1 MIEDEKIIEMFFERS
16 EQGIRELDIKYGKV
30 CHKLS
35 YNIVNSRQDA
45 EECVSDTWF
54 SAWNSIP
61 PKRPSPFSAFLGRIT
76 RNLSIDRWRRTRAF
90 KRGGGQMEL
99 ALEELKDCVSGAGT
113 LENDLI
119 RRETLGAVNRFLG
132 QLSVVERNV
141 FLCRY
146 WYLES
151 SQEIAEHSGF
161 SQTKVRSMLH
171 RIRGRLDTYLEKEG
185 LR

>member
-1 MIEDEKIIEMFFERS
+1 MTA
-16 EQGIRELDIKYGKV
+16 G
-30 CHKLS
+30 
-35 YNIVNSRQDA
+35 A
-45 EECVSDTWF
+45 
-54 SAWNSIP
+54 
-61 PKRPSPFSAFLGRIT
+61 
-76 RNLSIDRWRRTRAF
+76 RTRAF

-171 RIRGRLDTYLEKEG
+171 RIRGRLDTYLEKEV

>member
-1 MIEDEKIIEMFFERS
+1 M
-16 EQGIRELDIKYGKV
+16 
-30 CHKLS
+30 
-35 YNIVNSRQDA
+35 
-45 EECVSDTWF
+45 
-54 SAWNSIP
+54 
-61 PKRPSPFSAFLGRIT
+61 
-76 RNLSIDRWRRTRAF
+76 
-90 KRGGGQMEL
+90 
-99 ALEELKDCVSGAGT
+99 
-113 LENDLI
+113 
-119 RRETLGAVNRFLG
+119 
-132 QLSVVERNV
+132 